1 MRRAR
6 TSPWMLIL
14 TVTLFAGSC
23 TQPAP
28 PPPAPPKPDLAAE
41 EQLIRAADRAWLKA
55 AQAKDPA
62 AEVAVLATGRDDRA
76 AEQRADESRRVS
88 GLPDEGLRRESENRA
103 GLDHGHDPCRRFGRL
118 GGANR
123 SLHGSGLGPKGDG
136 TDNGRFVTI
145 WKKVSGSWKVASDTS
160 VSTQPVADKK

>member
-6 TSPWMLIL
+6 TFPWILIL

-23 TQPAP
+23 AQPAP
-28 PPPAPPKPDLAAE
+28 PPPAPAKPDLAAE

-62 AEVAVLATGRDDRA
+62 AEVAVLA
-76 AEQRADESRRVS
+76 
-88 GLPDEGLRRESENRA
+88 PDAMIVRPNNAPMNRA
-103 GLDHGHDPCRRFGRL
+103 EFQAFQTKDYAANPKIVPDWTTDMIRVADSADWAVQTGHYT
-118 GGANR
+118 
-123 SLHGSGLGPKGDG
+123 SSGLGPKGDG